1 MNEIKETEY
10 VLLEACKKYM
20 HVDYEDDE
28 DIIKIMMDSVLME
41 MSALIPAFDKDN
53 LTARQKLIFLISVKD
68 LYDNRGKYGDTKELR
83 NAVSSMLLKEIYG
96 GG

>member
-41 MSALIPAFDKDN
+41 MSALIPEFDKDN